1 MSTNSGYKRRR
12 FFNYSIKR
20 KLQFRILLKIWA
32 IVLASLFLAGIIFYF
47 YSDINIGKSYRLFHV
62 KADNFLDFLFPVLLA
77 GFFMSLILG
86 AVAALFF
93 PHAIVGPLYKIEREL
108 YDVGKGNLNKEVKVR
123 KGDEVKDLAASINT
137 MIGDL
142 RSKVKTV
149 SDGSEKIGELI
160 EVAWEKDPDENLQK
174 IKKAYGNLQQAV
186 DKFKL

>member
-1 MSTNSGYKRRR
+1 MSANKEFKRRR
-12 FFNYSIKR
+12 VFNYSIKR

-32 IVLASLFLAGIIFYF
+32 IVLASLLLAGIIFYF

-77 GFFMSLILG
+77 GFFASLILG

-93 PHAIVGPLYKIEREL
+93 PHAIAGPLYRIEREL
-108 YDVGKGNLNKEVKVR
+108 DDVGKGNLSKEVKVR
-123 KGDEVKDLAASINT
+123 EGDEFKDLADSINT
-137 MIGDL
+137 IIGAL
-142 RSKVKTV
+142 RNKVKTI

-160 EVAWEKDPDENLQK
+160 EGAGKKDLDESLRN